1 MEINITLDAPANFI
15 FNKLIASAEA
25 DIKRETNEDVDL
37 YNLNGYSYD
46 KSWSNGLTG
55 KLVIFKIIKDQQ
67 YQYRLETPKDTY
79 TVNYQFTDVTKQKTN
94 LHYVETI
101 TAKSKKDAA
110 NNRTAG
116 FLLGWL
122 RKHQFKRMVRQLAA
136 QYSSTN

>member
-15 FNKLIASAEA
+15 FNKLIASVEA
-25 DIKRETNEDVDL
+25 DIKRETNKDVDL
-37 YNLNGYSYD
+37 YNLSGYSYD
-46 KSWSNGLTG
+46 KSWSNGLIG
-55 KLVIFKIIKDQQ
+55 KLVISKIIKNQQ

-94 LHYVETI
+94 LYYIETI

-122 RKHQFKRMVRQLAA
+122 RKHRFKKMVRQLAA